1 MTSRLHEASIL
12 FHFLCILMSFRIVI
26 IQQGNF
32 LVGEKQ
38 EIINN
43 VLKNQKNLSSWDKN
57 YLEENKPF

>member
-1 MTSRLHEASIL
+1 MTSRLQEASIL

-26 IQQGNF
+26 IQQDNF

>member
-1 MTSRLHEASIL
+1 
-12 FHFLCILMSFRIVI
+12 MSFRIVI
-26 IQQGNF
+26 IQQDNF

-43 VLKNQKNLSSWDKN
+43 MLKNQKNLSSWDKN